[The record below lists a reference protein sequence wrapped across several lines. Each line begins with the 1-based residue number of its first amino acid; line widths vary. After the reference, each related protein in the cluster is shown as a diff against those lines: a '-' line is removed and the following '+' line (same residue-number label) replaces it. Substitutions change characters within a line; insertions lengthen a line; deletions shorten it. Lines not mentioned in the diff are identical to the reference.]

1 MKYENLWE
9 LWEPV
14 FTEARPLPASD
25 SACNK
30 QQAGLISEYF
40 HPQVLLQSLPLN
52 LFMVGDFPGPVTTQY
67 MIHSFQLQEY
77 QIW

>member
-14 FTEARPLPASD
+14 FTEARPLPASGP
-25 SACNK
+25 ACNK

-40 HPQVLLQSLPLN
+40 HPLVLLQSLPLN
-52 LFMVGDFPGPVTTQY
+52 LLVDFPGPVTTQY
-67 MIHSFQLQEY
+67 MTHLVFIVINDFP
-77 QIW
+77 